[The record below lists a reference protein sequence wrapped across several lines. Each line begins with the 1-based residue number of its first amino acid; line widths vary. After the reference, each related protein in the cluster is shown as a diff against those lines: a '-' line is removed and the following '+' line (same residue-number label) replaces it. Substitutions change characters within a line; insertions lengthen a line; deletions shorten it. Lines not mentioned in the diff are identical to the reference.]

1 MMAPIS
7 FATLAHKYGGVLI
20 EPDVRLQSLC
30 TDSRTL
36 KPGQVFLALKGG
48 NFDGHEYLDAAFG
61 LGAAAL
67 VTEKVLPKKAPQWV
81 VQNSR
86 RALGYIAAENREAFA
101 GKLVALTG
109 SNGKTSVKEMIASIM
124 GVNAKVQAT
133 HGNLNNQIGV
143 PLTLLGLSPEHKYG
157 VIEMGA
163 SGLGEINYLTGIA
176 RPDVALVNNVG
187 DAHVG
192 EFGSVKNIEI
202 AKGEI
207 FNGLSRKGTGVVNLD
222 SAGADR
228 YLEKLIG
235 RNVLTFSVED
245 QLAEISARSI
255 RLEQAQA
262 SFELMTPVG
271 AAGVRLQI
279 SGRHNIANALAAAA
293 CCIALKIP
301 LNQIVVGLERFTSVS
316 GRLARH
322 KLSNGAVVIDDTYNA
337 SPSSVRAAID
347 LLSLASGQRILVLG
361 NMAELGD
368 ESANL
373 HAQIGQYAREKGINC
388 LFAVGV
394 DAAHAAI
401 EFGANGQNFE
411 NKEALVDQLMPR
423 LDTTTSVLVK
433 GSRSSRMEDVVN
445 AINERGV

>member
-1 MMAPIS
+1 MMQPIS

-36 KPGQVFLALKGG
+36 RPGQVFLALRGG
-48 NFDGHEYLDAAFG
+48 NFDGHEYLDTAVNQ
-61 LGAAAL
+61 GASAL
-67 VTEKVLPKKAPQWV
+67 VTERVLPKKAPQWIV
-81 VQNSR
+81 KNSL
-86 RALGYIAAENREAFA
+86 RALGYIAVENREAFA

-109 SNGKTSVKEMIASIM
+109 SNGKTSVKEMISSIM
-124 GVNAKVQAT
+124 RVNARVHAT
-133 HGNLNNQIGV
+133 QGNLNNHIGV
-143 PLTLLGLSPEHKYG
+143 PLTLLGLSPEHQYG

-163 SGLGEINYLTGIA
+163 SGLGEINYLTGMA

-192 EFGSVKNIEI
+192 EFGSIKNIEI

-207 FNGLSRKGTGVVNLD
+207 FNGLSSKGTGVVNLD
-222 SAGADR
+222 SVGAAR

-235 RNVLTFSVED
+235 RNVLTFSLED
-245 QLAEISARSI
+245 QLAEVSARSI
-255 RLEQAQA
+255 RLEQMQA
-262 SFELMTPVG
+262 GFELVTPVG
-271 AAGVRLQI
+271 AMDVQLQV

-293 CCIALKIP
+293 CCTALNIP
-301 LNQIVVGLERFTSVS
+301 LKQIVEGLQRFTGVS

-322 KLSNGAVVIDDTYNA
+322 ELSNGTVVIDDTYNA

-347 LLSLASGQRILVLG
+347 LLALAPGQRILVLG
-361 NMAELGD
+361 DMAELGAD
-368 ESANL
+368 SASL
-373 HAQIGQYAREKGINC
+373 HAQTGVYARDRGIDR
-388 LFAVGV
+388 LLTVGA
-394 DAAHAAI
+394 DAAQAAKA
-401 EFGANGQNFE
+401 FGAGAQSFE
-411 NKEALVDQLMPR
+411 GKEELVNQLMSG
-423 LDTTTSVLVK
+423 LDATTTVLVK

>member
-1 MMAPIS
+1 MMQPIS

-30 TDSRTL
+30 TDSRTI

-48 NFDGHEYLDAAFG
+48 NFDGHEYLDNAVNQ
-61 LGAAAL
+61 GASAL
-67 VTEKVLPKKAPQWV
+67 VTEKVLPKKAPQWIV
-81 VQNSR
+81 KNSL
-86 RALGYIAAENREAFA
+86 RALGYIAVENREAFT

-109 SNGKTSVKEMIASIM
+109 SNGKTSVKEMISMIM
-124 GVNAKVQAT
+124 RLNARIHAT
-133 HGNLNNQIGV
+133 QGNLNNHIGV
-143 PLTLLGLSPEHKYG
+143 PLTLLGLNPEHQYG

-163 SGLGEINYLTGIA
+163 SGLGEINYLTGMT

-207 FNGLSRKGTGVVNLD
+207 FNGLSSKGTGVVNLD
-222 SAGADR
+222 SVGAGR

-235 RNVLTFSVED
+235 RNVLTFSLQD
-245 QLAEISARSI
+245 QLADISARSI
-255 RLEQAQA
+255 RLEQIQA
-262 SFELMTPVG
+262 SFELVTPAG
-271 AAGVRLQI
+271 AAHVKMQV
-279 SGRHNIANALAAAA
+279 SGRHNVANALAAAA
-293 CCIALKIP
+293 CCTALNIP
-301 LNQIVVGLERFTSVS
+301 LKQIVEGLQRFEGVS

-322 KLSNGAVVIDDTYNA
+322 QLPGGAVVIDDSYNA

-347 LLSLASGQRILVLG
+347 LLALASGQRILVLG
-361 NMAELGD
+361 NMAELGN
-368 ESANL
+368 ESASL
-373 HAQIGQYAREKGINC
+373 HAQIGRYARDRGIDH
-388 LFAVGV
+388 LLTVGV
-394 DAAHAAI
+394 DAAQAAKA
-401 EFGANGQNFE
+401 FGSKGQSFDS
-411 NKEALVDQLMPR
+411 KEDLVGQLVPR
-423 LDTTTSVLVK
+423 LDATTSVLVK

>member
-1 MMAPIS
+1 MMQPIS

-36 KPGQVFLALKGG
+36 RPGQVFLALRGG
-48 NFDGHEYLDAAFG
+48 NFDGHEYLDMAVNQ
-61 LGAAAL
+61 GASAL
-67 VTEKVLPKKAPQWV
+67 VTERVLPKKAPQWIV
-81 VQNSR
+81 KNSL
-86 RALGYIAAENREAFA
+86 RALGYIAVENREAFA

-109 SNGKTSVKEMIASIM
+109 SNGKTSVKEMISSIM
-124 GVNAKVQAT
+124 RVNARVHAT
-133 HGNLNNQIGV
+133 QGNLNNHIGV
-143 PLTLLGLSPEHKYG
+143 PLTLLGLSPEHQYG

-163 SGLGEINYLTGIA
+163 SGLGEINYLTGMA

-192 EFGSVKNIEI
+192 EFGSIKNIEI

-207 FNGLSRKGTGVVNLD
+207 FNGLSSKGTGVVNLD
-222 SAGADR
+222 SAGAER

-235 RNVLTFSVED
+235 RNVLTFSLED

-255 RLEQAQA
+255 RLEQMQA
-262 SFELMTPVG
+262 SFELVTPVG
-271 AAGVRLQI
+271 AMDVQLQV

-293 CCIALKIP
+293 CCTALNIP
-301 LNQIVVGLERFTSVS
+301 LKQIVEGLQRFAGVS
-316 GRLARH
+316 GRMTRH
-322 KLSNGAVVIDDTYNA
+322 QLSSGAVIIDDTYNA

-347 LLSLASGQRILVLG
+347 LLALTSGQSILVLG
-361 NMAELGD
+361 NMAELGAD
-368 ESANL
+368 SANL
-373 HAQIGQYAREKGINC
+373 HAQTGLYARDRGIDQ
-388 LFAVGV
+388 LLTVGA
-394 DAAHAAI
+394 DAGQAAKA
-401 EFGANGQNFE
+401 FGPGAQGFDS
-411 NKEALVDQLMPR
+411 KEELVNQLMPG
-423 LDTTTSVLVK
+423 LDATTTVLVK